1 MNRQAVSG
9 RDAILDA
16 AITAFS
22 EKGYD
27 GATTAGI
34 ARAARVTQ
42 PLVHFHFRSKDGL
55 WRAAM
60 DRLFAELRRSFSGAA
75 LAALKDL
82 DAGDQLKIILRQF
95 VAFSARR
102 PELALIMTREGAR
115 RSARLQLILRSYVTP
130 LFEELQR
137 VLRHAMREGSIER
150 TSVPLLAFVM
160 VGAASHLFTVP
171 AVASEFG
178 IDTTSTET
186 AGAFADV
193 LVGSLFGGM

>member
-42 PLVHFHFRSKDGL
+42 PLVHFHFRNKEGL

-60 DRLFAELRRSFSGAA
+60 ERLFAELRRSFTGAA
-75 LAALKDL
+75 LEALKDL
-82 DAGDQLKIILRQF
+82 DAKDQLKIVLRQF

-102 PELALIMTREGAR
+102 PELARIMKREGAR
-115 RSARLQLILRSYVTP
+115 RSPRLQ
-130 LFEELQR
+130 
-137 VLRHAMREGSIER
+137 
-150 TSVPLLAFVM
+150 
-160 VGAASHLFTVP
+160 
-171 AVASEFG
+171 
-178 IDTTSTET
+178 
-186 AGAFADV
+186 
-193 LVGSLFGGM
+193 